1 MKKSIA
7 GMVWIPL
14 VLSFVTLGI
23 IIFITY
29 DTSTLENLKKVNV
42 VYLVSAFLL
51 HVLAWACWC
60 ARMRFL
66 SRGMGWK
73 ISFRDSIDVLMPSLF
88 VATITPSAA
97 GGEPVRIYILSKKGL
112 SYGGATAVIATGRIL
127 DLFLVVSLGMF
138 FTLILGTVIENEILK
153 ALMGITAILI
163 GTGFFLLLTAV
174 LKPEL
179 FKRFMGYVLRK
190 IKKESVIDRV
200 CYEID
205 DFRKAITLLVREGKR
220 EIIASVI
227 ATGGYWILDLIIPW
241 VILLGLGI
249 YVSPLKIVFLHL
261 LVYVIILTPITPGSS
276 GLAETSASLLFS
288 SVIRSSVL
296 GVFVFVWRF
305 ILYYF
310 TMIVGFLMGI
320 KMLKNRQLLEKEGV
334 IR

>member
-1 MKKSIA
+1 MKKSLA

-14 VLSFVTLGI
+14 IISFVTLGVI
-23 IIFITY
+23 LLLTY
-29 DTSTLENLKKVNV
+29 DKSTLENLKRVKMG
-42 VYLVSAFLL
+42 YLFLAILL

-60 ARMRFL
+60 ARMRYL
-66 SRGMGWK
+66 SRGMGWEV
-73 ISFRDSIDVLMPSLF
+73 SFRDSVDVLLPSLF

-127 DLFLVVSLGMF
+127 DLFLVVSLGML
-138 FTLILGTVIENEILK
+138 FTLILGTVIENEVLK

-163 GTGFFLLLTAV
+163 GAGFLLLVTAF
-174 LKPEL
+174 LRPES
-179 FKRFMGYVLRK
+179 FKRFTGYVLRK
-190 IKKESVIDRV
+190 LNRESVIERV
-200 CYEID
+200 CCEID
-205 DFRKAITLLVREGKR
+205 DFRKAITLLIKKGKR

-227 ATGGYWILDLIIPW
+227 ATGGYWIFDLIVPW
-241 VILLGLGI
+241 VILMGLGI

-320 KMLKNRQLLEKEGV
+320 KMLKNKQLLEREGMV
-334 IR
+334 